1 MTGFHEDKKLTKVTK
16 KLLYKASFVYLRERR
31 GFVTS
36 RLCNPREDGMTR
48 FQLGAAIVVALCTLT
63 GVSAAQQ
70 RAADGVAL
78 NDDGLPQY
86 STFSLCAIDP
96 ATGQSGASVTTRVPF
111 VGRAVPHVRAGVGA
125 VCTQASTVVE
135 YGPRGLDLLAKGVEP
150 QAVLQQLLA
159 DDQQRESRQ
168 VGVIDMR
175 GRAAAHTGK
184 QNGNWAGSR
193 QGLNYTVQGNI
204 MVGPEV
210 VEAVAK
216 TFESTEGTG
225 MPLAERMILAME
237 AGYAKGG
244 DRRWGNLQSAAI
256 KVADPNDPGR
266 GNDHI
271 TLANEVG
278 EHAEPVAEMKRIYYT
293 TGRRLGYR
301 TFSRVEG
308 PDVIELKRMLHAI
321 GYWRPALA
329 AFPDAPASIN
339 TPKMQELQKTDRQQY
354 DKLVAEARVQ
364 QTAYS
369 RDYAQYD
376 EETIAAVDK
385 IRKD

>member
-168 VGVIDMR
+168 VGVIDMK
-175 GRAAAHTGK
+175 GRAPAHTGK

-193 QGLNYTVQGNI
+193 QGKNYTVQANI

-210 VEAVAK
+210 VDAVAR
-216 TFESTEGTG
+216 TFEASEGTG

-256 KVADPNDPGR
+256 KIADPNDPGR
-266 GNDHI
+266 GGDYI
-271 TLANEVG
+271 TLAIEVG
-278 EHAEPVAEMKRIYYT
+278 ENAEPVAEMKRIYYT

-301 TFSRVEG
+301 SFSRIEG
-308 PDVIELKRMLHAI
+308 TDVVELKRMLHGVGA
-321 GYWRPALA
+321 WRPSVAS
-329 AFPDAPASIN
+329 FPEPPPSTN
-339 TPKMQELQKTDRQQY
+339 TPKMQELRRTSPAEYDRI
-354 DKLVAEARVQ
+354 VAENRKA
-364 QTAYS
+364 AADYN
-369 RDYAQYD
+369 RDFATFDD
-376 EETIAAVDK
+376 EAI
-385 IRKD
+385 